1 MKALVTG
8 VSRGIGRS
16 ICLKLAQD
24 ALARGKQP
32 HIFLAAT
39 GKSDDLQN
47 VKAELEGMGV
57 SASAMACDLSD
68 PEVPVKLVEAAV
80 EFCGGLD
87 ALVHNAGFPIIGQL
101 LTVKLRHWDLMFA
114 VNVRAFLLLGRAAH
128 AALGASQGAI
138 CAIASTAAEM
148 VSPNLT
154 GYSASKAALVM
165 LANQMAYEWGPDGIR
180 VNCVSP
186 GMTYSRSTENV
197 MSTPEQVNR
206 RESIVPLRRLG
217 QPQDI
222 AAAVSF
228 LVGPESTYVTGE
240 NVHVDGGIRHI
251 TMDNV
256 SPRDAGYL
264 KK

>member
-1 MKALVTG
+1 
-8 VSRGIGRS
+8 
-16 ICLKLAQD
+16 
-24 ALARGKQP
+24 
-32 HIFLAAT
+32 
-39 GKSDDLQN
+39 
-47 VKAELEGMGV
+47 
-57 SASAMACDLSD
+57 
-68 PEVPVKLVEAAV
+68 
-80 EFCGGLD
+80 
-87 ALVHNAGFPIIGQL
+87 
-101 LTVKLRHWDLMFA
+101 
-114 VNVRAFLLLGRAAH
+114 
-128 AALGASQGAI
+128 
-138 CAIASTAAEM
+138 
-148 VSPNLT
+148 
-154 GYSASKAALVM
+154 
-165 LANQMAYEWGPDGIR
+165 
-180 VNCVSP
+180 
-186 GMTYSRSTENV
+186 